1 MKNLSII
8 EVMMVGLIILI
19 TTTVF
24 TSCGYSSRNNELIGQ
39 VKVVQTVT
47 PLLCFDRT
55 DIHFS
60 LGVMRNGTGSVST
73 HDITATVYDKDVIKT
88 LKLAN
93 ETGAV
98 VKLVADEARVRFCA
112 DATEIT
118 TAEIVK

>member
-1 MKNLSII
+1 MKKLMLVFGCLSL
-8 EVMMVGLIILI
+8 VSG
-19 TTTVF
+19 
-24 TSCGYSSRNNELIGQ
+24 CGYSSRNNELIGQ